1 MGTDEFPSKDRANGA
16 ARRRESLRQRPALWA
31 TLLVGLLA
39 LLGAVIAPQIPPP
52 SSAAAAGFGGL
63 ARLDGRHV
71 EGGGGGVDWTNAAN
85 WDNGAPS
92 SSTNVCI
99 PAGES
104 ASITDQIGRA
114 KDVSI
119 ASGAGL
125 KIINGS
131 YNNNPV
137 LSASGTITNAGT
149 IVLTKKDCGDCFA
162 VLSADDGT
170 INTGFGS
177 EDSGAGHTGANAVD
191 SETFRH
197 RLWNATMNGQHPT
210 YANTGTA
217 AGAIAA
223 KFLEAP
229 GTRAMTAM
237 LLASQ

>member
-39 LLGAVIAPQIPPP
+39 LLGAVIAPQIPQ
-52 SSAAAAGFGGL
+52 
-63 ARLDGRHV
+63 ARADASNCDTSWT
-71 EGGGGGVDWTNAAN
+71 GGGGGVDWTNAAN

-137 LSASGTITNAGT
+137 LSAYT
-149 IVLTKKDCGDCFA
+149 LTLCFS
-162 VLSADDGT
+162 LSSA
-170 INTGFGS
+170 
-177 EDSGAGHTGANAVD
+177 A
-191 SETFRH
+191 TF
-197 RLWNATMNGQHPT
+197 A
-210 YANTGTA
+210 
-217 AGAIAA
+217 
-223 KFLEAP
+223 
-229 GTRAMTAM
+229 
-237 LLASQ
+237 